1 MRNLEPVMGAFA
13 HGVGFSSDL
22 EAVLHVHPHGDEPRS
37 KAERAGPEI
46 AFHVSPDRAGF
57 YRLYIQVRIN
67 GRDIFA
73 PFGVHVE
80 K

>member
-1 MRNLEPVMGAFA
+1 MGAFA

-22 EAVLHVHPHGDEPRS
+22 EAVLHVHPHGAEPQS